1 MLQNF
6 LSLSLLRVRVTSI
19 KIPNESPNPPVS
31 SHSLVRIQ
39 RPSVH
44 ASVISDEFTCRDIW
58 LLIIQGE
65 VCEVGGGGR
74 PLSTAIDYGPRG
86 VCAERRCSRRCLF
99 FFMMICIIWVYTGC
113 VVCLCCVYG
122 WLAVLYLIKV
132 WLFILIYESFCRVW
146 V

>member
-1 MLQNF
+1 MSLLILQSRHTHSSVSSVPLFTRLSFPMNSLVEIF
-6 LSLSLLRVRVTSI
+6 DYSLSRAKFVKL
-19 KIPNESPNPPVS
+19 
-31 SHSLVRIQ
+31 
-39 RPSVH
+39 
-44 ASVISDEFTCRDIW
+44 
-58 LLIIQGE
+58 
-65 VCEVGGGGR
+65 GGGGR

>member
-1 MLQNF
+1 MSLLILQSRHTHSSVSSVPLFTRLSFPMNSLVEIF
-6 LSLSLLRVRVTSI
+6 DYSLSRAKFVKLGG
-19 KIPNESPNPPVS
+19 EAG
-31 SHSLVRIQ
+31 H
-39 RPSVH
+39 
-44 ASVISDEFTCRDIW
+44 CR
-58 LLIIQGE
+58 
-65 VCEVGGGGR
+65 R
-74 PLSTAIDYGPRG
+74 PLITAHEGFVRKGVVRG
-86 VCAERRCSRRCLF
+86 VACF